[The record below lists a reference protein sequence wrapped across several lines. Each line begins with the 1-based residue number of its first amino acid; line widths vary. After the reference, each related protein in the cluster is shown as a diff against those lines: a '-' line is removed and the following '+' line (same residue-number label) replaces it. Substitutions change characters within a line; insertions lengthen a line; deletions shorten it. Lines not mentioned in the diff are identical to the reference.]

1 MMTQTYNLTETDL
14 FLDQDQQYVLR
25 FRDMPVEDKPRE
37 KLIKFGPEI
46 LSAAELLALVFNVGN
61 KKEDVLTLSRRLLRE
76 YGEKAIVDQTDAT
89 RVSKELGIPI
99 VKACQVI
106 ACFELGRRFFQ
117 NSPDRVE
124 YLRTARQVYNYLK
137 DMAKL
142 PKEHLR
148 GLYLNS
154 QYKLIH
160 DEVISIGSLTANIV
174 HPREVFKPAL
184 EHSASALILA
194 HNHPSGDVRPSE
206 ADMEVTKQIVA
217 AGKILGIELLDHVIV
232 TKNKFA
238 SIKINHD

>member
-14 FLDQDQQYVLR
+14 FLDQDQQYILR
-25 FRDMPVEDKPRE
+25 FRDMAVEDRPRE

-61 KKEDVLTLSRRLLRE
+61 KKEDVLALSRRLLRE
-76 YGEKAIVDQTDAT
+76 YGEKTIVDQTDVT
-89 RVSKELGIPI
+89 RVSKELNIPI
-99 VKACQVI
+99 IKACQVV

-184 EHSASALILA
+184 AHSASALILA

-206 ADMEVTKQIVA
+206 ADMEITKQIVA

-238 SIKINHD
+238 SIKIGHD